1 MLDKRYL
8 TFYHLSRNLSFTA
21 TAAELFITQPAVS
34 QQIKSLEDELR
45 LQLVQ
50 RQHGRIQ
57 LTAEGQSLQRYVQLI
72 MTENQHFLAA
82 LQKSGRPTALTLGC
96 TRSLSHTLLPP
107 LLQVLSQKYDHLTV
121 KLANTAENLAG
132 LRSGTIDLSLIEGN
146 FDATEFDAFFLR
158 NSPFI
163 AVTGEQRLS
172 SPAQFSWSRLHQ
184 ETLLVREAGSGSREI
199 LTSFLATQNQHLNQF
214 TKQIELPDPETII
227 QVLRTGVGFSFLY
240 RELVAADLARH
251 TLWPLA
257 LPGFQISHPLN
268 LVFPKN
274 SFFKAEYQAYADL
287 LKRTLPNQD

>member
-34 QQIKSLEDELR
+34 QQIKSLEAELK
-45 LQLVQ
+45 LQLVT

-57 LTAEGQSLQRYVQLI
+57 LTDAGQSLQRYVRLI

-82 LQKSGRPTALTLGC
+82 LQQSGRPTKLTLGC

-107 LLQVLSQKYDHLTV
+107 LLKVLSQQYDQLTV
-121 KLANTAENLAG
+121 KLTNTEENLAG
-132 LRSGTIDLSLIEGN
+132 LRAGTIDLSLIEGN
-146 FDATEFDAFFLR
+146 FDTTEFDAFFLR

-163 AVTGEQRLS
+163 AVTGQRRLS
-172 SPAQFSWSRLHQ
+172 QAPQFDWDQLHQ

-214 TKQIELPDPETII
+214 PKQIELPDPETII
-227 QVLRTGVGFSFLY
+227 QVLRSGVGFSFLY
-240 RELVAADLARH
+240 RDLVATELDQQR
-251 TLWPLA
+251 LWPLTF
-257 LPGFQISHPLN
+257 PGFHISHPLN

-274 SFFKAEYQAYADL
+274 SFFKAEYREYANL
-287 LKRTLPNQD
+287 LQKRV